1 MPAMVATGD
10 PTLRL
15 KILRNRADGFRKRS
29 SVLHAL
35 CNVHH
40 LRELKALVE
49 IEKEDWARKMQRL
62 LRRACHAANLARK
75 RGVPLKPLLIECF
88 ERRYDAILAE
98 GRVFHEAQAPLV
110 AAPIKAGS
118 KRRGRVRRRT

>member
-1 MPAMVATGD
+1 MVATGD

-49 IEKEDWARKMQRL
+49 IEKEDRARKMQRL
-62 LRRACHAANLARK
+62 LRPAP
-75 RGVPLKPLLIECF
+75 VM
-88 ERRYDAILAE
+88 RRISRENGAFL
-98 GRVFHEAQAPLV
+98 
-110 AAPIKAGS
+110 
-118 KRRGRVRRRT
+118 